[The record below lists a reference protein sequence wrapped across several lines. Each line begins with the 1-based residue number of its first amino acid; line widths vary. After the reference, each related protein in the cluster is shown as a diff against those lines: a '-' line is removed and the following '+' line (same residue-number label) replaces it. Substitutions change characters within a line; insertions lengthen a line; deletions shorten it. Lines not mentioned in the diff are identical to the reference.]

1 MAERRYRAG
10 ESIEDICRACKM
22 DRMHTVIVVDGDGR
36 PIRVSCGYCDSEHN
50 YRGGPALASRE
61 ATASAVPPKPP
72 AVARAGQTAS
82 HGGAGRT
89 TKAVKDPFPL
99 VSDRERIAPAM

>member
-1 MAERRYRAG
+1 MISTMADRRYRAG

-50 YRGGPALASRE
+50 YRGGPVSRPALAQSE
-61 ATASAVPPKPP
+61 ATATAVPPKQRSGECGP
-72 AVARAGQTAS
+72 ARSPQGQKS
-82 HGGAGRT
+82 
-89 TKAVKDPFPL
+89 KDPFPL
-99 VSDRERIAPAM
+99 VSDR